1 MALLNVQ
8 NLSIRFRSG
17 GRMLPVVDRISF
29 EVSRGE
35 ILALVGESGCGKSI
49 SCLSLTGLLPSP
61 PAFASADCV
70 EFETGKGERVD
81 LFRLP
86 PRRLRKIRGGGI
98 AYIFQEPSVSLNPVF
113 RVGDQIAEVLELH
126 RPEVADVRSKVIEL
140 LKDVGI
146 PAPETRIDAFPHEM
160 SGGMQQRVM
169 IAMALAGNPDLL
181 VADEPTTALD
191 VTIQAQILDLFND
204 LKSRINGSILLI
216 THDLGVIAEMADYVV
231 VMYAGRIIEQGT
243 VSEIF
248 HNPCHPYT
256 QGLQK
261 SKPTMNSSEDQLFN
275 IPGNVPNPVDMPA
288 NCYFKERCSQCIGK
302 CSGEYP
308 GMVQVS
314 PTHFVAC
321 HLYAPKED

>member
-1 MALLNVQ
+1 MWNILDFRVIFHYEQEKVVVMALLNVQ

-181 VADEPTTALD
+181 VA
-191 VTIQAQILDLFND
+191 
-204 LKSRINGSILLI
+204 RR
-216 THDLGVIAEMADYVV
+216 ADHR
-231 VMYAGRIIEQGT
+231 ARRDDSGADTGIDR
-243 VSEIF
+243 
-248 HNPCHPYT
+248 PY
-256 QGLQK
+256 
-261 SKPTMNSSEDQLFN
+261 
-275 IPGNVPNPVDMPA
+275 PA
-288 NCYFKERCSQCIGK
+288 
-302 CSGEYP
+302 
-308 GMVQVS
+308 
-314 PTHFVAC
+314 
-321 HLYAPKED
+321 